1 MLIDS
6 NVKFFNLLY
15 GLVLVDSVVNIDY
28 GLIVLKETKEHFE
41 LRIWDWIITD
51 VKVPNVFIHVACK
64 VITDC
69 IETFEGDLTV
79 FENNCMDSLV
89 LVKHFK
95 DCMTGRDCVEI
106 VITQVNAD
114 QIVQAAC
121 HPWQHRQFLATSIF
135 EVPQFLFNC
144 SFLLVFENIFFEQVF
159 QSYLSVRFSLFDVI
173 TESAEFES

>member
-69 IETFEGDLTV
+69 IETFEGDFTV
-79 FENNCMDSLV
+79 F
-89 LVKHFK
+89 
-95 DCMTGRDCVEI
+95 
-106 VITQVNAD
+106 
-114 QIVQAAC
+114 
-121 HPWQHRQFLATSIF
+121 
-135 EVPQFLFNC
+135 
-144 SFLLVFENIFFEQVF
+144 
-159 QSYLSVRFSLFDVI
+159 
-173 TESAEFES
+173 